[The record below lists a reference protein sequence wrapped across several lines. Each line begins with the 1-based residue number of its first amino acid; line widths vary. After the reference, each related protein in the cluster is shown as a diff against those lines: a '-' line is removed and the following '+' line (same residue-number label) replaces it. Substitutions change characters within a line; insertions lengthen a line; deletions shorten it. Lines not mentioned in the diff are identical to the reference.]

1 MIGMKKD
8 ITMDILMEIQMDMT
22 KVLKMQRKQFLRQLR
37 SINFQRG
44 VKKMIEP
51 STYEEIIEEFIKVN
65 EHNLD
70 KLKEAVKQRV
80 DYDNYMDDYARDY

>member
-1 MIGMKKD
+1 
-8 ITMDILMEIQMDMT
+8 
-22 KVLKMQRKQFLRQLR
+22 
-37 SINFQRG
+37 
-44 VKKMIEP
+44 MIEP